1 MSSLSTFKSVKSRLL
16 LVVIIPLAMV
26 VGLLFYNFVAFYQV
40 SQDMK
45 DLAPTT
51 KLNIAMSSLVHELQK
66 ERGMSAAYLGGA
78 KGFQQLLV
86 KQRQEVNKKRSELE
100 KIYTGIDT
108 KHFEADLKRDIDITF
123 KQISKLESMRS
134 KVDERTI
141 QASGAIAY
149 FSNVNASMIQVVK
162 DSITKVK
169 DKNMGRLSNAF
180 VIFMEMKEK
189 AGLERAVLSGVF
201 ALDRFTGKSL
211 GTFAGLISEQDS
223 LQETFLSLANESE
236 AAYFQEQMS
245 DSSIETVKK
254 LRTIAMSRLEN
265 QDKAVFLSRLLK
277 DIGYGGAI
285 HQFKNYILRQDP
297 KYKDRFTAG
306 YENIVKTL
314 EDLDASPAT
323 TPTEKEYSAT
333 ILKTLKL
340 YKEASLTA
348 AKMISS
354 GASVTD
360 VDGAIKISDGPAV
373 KALDILGQSAA
384 LGNFGVDSKVWFE
397 AATKR
402 INQLKKVENY
412 QSDKLLVQGTAL
424 GNSSQNTLIM
434 IGLFSVV
441 ISVLVLGAIFMVL
454 RSILGPL
461 QRTTDFARQLAQG
474 DLTAKID
481 VTSDDEIGELMKALN
496 SMVASFRGSVEHVV
510 EAIQKLMLTAEQ
522 TSTIT
527 EQTNTSVQTQLT
539 ETTKMADAIEQMNVM
554 ARDVSQNT
562 SDASTAATDANRE
575 AATGK
580 NSMEATVS
588 QIKQLATEL
597 QSSGEVITKLENDS
611 IEIGTVLDV
620 IKGISEQTNLLAL
633 NAAIEAARAG
643 EQGRGF
649 AVVAD
654 EVRTLASRT
663 QDSAEEISQMI
674 SKLQEGARGAV
685 AAINRGGEQAQKSV
699 DQAVATGENLMA
711 ISDVVSRMND
721 MNGQIASAVVEQ
733 NGVVEQIN
741 LNIGHINEMA
751 QQTAGYSRE
760 TEDASTNL
768 TNLTNALKES
778 ASQFK
783 IS

>member
-1 MSSLSTFKSVKSRLL
+1 
-16 LVVIIPLAMV
+16 
-26 VGLLFYNFVAFYQV
+26 
-40 SQDMK
+40 MK
-45 DLAPTT
+45 NMAPTT
-51 KLNIAMSSLVHELQK
+51 QLNIAMASLVHELQK
-66 ERGMSAAYLGGA
+66 ERGMSAAFLGGA
-78 KGFQQLLV
+78 KGFREILVQQRL
-86 KQRQEVNKKRSELE
+86 EVDKKRNELE
-100 KIYTGIDT
+100 KIFSGIGVG
-108 KHFEADLKRDIDITF
+108 HFDADHKRDIEITF
-123 KQISKLESMRS
+123 KQISRIESIRS

-141 QASGAIAY
+141 QEATAIQY
-149 FSNVNASMIQVVK
+149 YTDTNASMIQVVK
-162 DSITKVK
+162 DAITKVK
-169 DKNMGRLSNAF
+169 DKNMGRLSGAF
-180 VIFMEMKEK
+180 LTFMQMKEK

-201 ALDRFTGKSL
+201 ALDRFTGVSL
-211 GTFAGLISEQDS
+211 ATFAGLISEQDS
-223 LQETFLSLANESE
+223 LQETFLSHANEEE
-236 AAYFQEQMS
+236 AAYFHEQMS

-254 LRTIAMSRLEN
+254 LRSVAMSRLKN

-285 HQFKNYILRQDP
+285 HQFKNYVLRQAP

-306 YENIVKTL
+306 YERIMKSLN
-314 EDLDASPAT
+314 DLDASPAT
-323 TPTEKEYSAT
+323 TPAEKEYIAT
-333 ILKTLKL
+333 IRKTLGQ
-340 YKEASLTA
+340 YKAASETA
-348 AKMISS
+348 AGMIAD
-354 GASVTD
+354 GASIAE
-360 VDGAIKISDGPAV
+360 VDGAIKISDGAAV
-373 KALDILGQSAA
+373 KALDILGQSAS
-384 LGNFGVDSKVWFE
+384 LGSFGVESKVWFE
-397 AATKR
+397 AATDR
-402 INQLKKVENY
+402 INQLKKVEDY
-412 QSDKLLVQGTAL
+412 QSDKLLVQGMEL

-434 IGLFSVV
+434 IGL
-441 ISVLVLGAIFMVL
+441 ISVIVTIAVLGAIFMVL

-481 VTSDDEIGELMKALN
+481 VTSDDEMGELMKALN
-496 SMVASFRGSVEHVV
+496 TMVASFRGSVEHVV
-510 EAIQKLMLTAEQ
+510 EAIQKLMHTAEQ

-562 SDASTAATDANRE
+562 TDASTAATDANRE
-575 AATGK
+575 AVTGK

-597 QSSGEVITKLENDS
+597 ESSGEVITKLENDS

-674 SKLQEGARGAV
+674 SKLQEGARDAV

-741 LNIGHINEMA
+741 QNIGHINEMA

-783 IS
+783 VS